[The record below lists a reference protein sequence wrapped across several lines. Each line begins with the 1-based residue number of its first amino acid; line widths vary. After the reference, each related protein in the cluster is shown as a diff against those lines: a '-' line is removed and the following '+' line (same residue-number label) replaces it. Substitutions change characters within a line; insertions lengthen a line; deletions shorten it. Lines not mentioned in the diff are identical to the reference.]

1 MTYVKKVKSFLDF
14 SGQVYHNQR
23 KAVEIRK
30 YLERSEFFRG
40 ISNRSL
46 TSLAAIAVPKRLD
59 KRQLL
64 FLEGSEGRGMYVL
77 AEGAV
82 QLSKNAPDGREV
94 VIKTLRSGEV
104 FGEVVVFEARDYPVS
119 ATAVEPSLVLLIPRR
134 QIECLLVDES
144 FRRDFIAMLMA
155 KQRYLTDRILSLSS
169 RDVEERFF
177 CFLQEQYGR
186 KEHYRI
192 PMSKKDV
199 AAAIGTIP
207 ETFSRLLQKLKSQGL
222 MGWEGDKLSLKKGFW
237 DERNE

>member
-1 MTYVKKVKSFLDF
+1 
-14 SGQVYHNQR
+14 
-23 KAVEIRK
+23 
-30 YLERSEFFRG
+30 
-40 ISNRSL
+40 
-46 TSLAAIAVPKRLD
+46 
-59 KRQLL
+59 
-64 FLEGSEGRGMYVL
+64 
-77 AEGAV
+77 V